1 MFVSFTKS
9 LIVHLL
15 GSEDDIITFLGYKN
29 NQKSIKLDDDQEDFD
44 E

>member
-15 GSEDDIITFLGYKN
+15 GSEDDIITFLGYNNNNKN
-29 NQKSIKLDDDQEDFD
+29 SQKNYDD
-44 E
+44 